1 MQALQEL
8 WQTTGFVNL
17 EWQML
22 VMWVIV
28 IGLLYLAIV
37 KQFEPLLLVPIAMGA
52 LIINLPVEDFLMNA
66 PSVDEKGK
74 EVAGGLFY
82 YFNLGIKLQIFPP
95 LIFMGVGALTDFGPL
110 IANPRTL
117 LLGAAAQFGIF
128 FTFLAAPLLGFSLPE
143 AAAIGIIGGAD
154 GPTSIYVAS
163 KLAPELLGAIA
174 VAAYSYMAMVPLI
187 QPPIMRALTTEDERK
202 IKMKTMRKVSQLE
215 KMIFAV
221 VVMVFC
227 LMVIPAAAP
236 LISMFF
242 LGNVL
247 RECKVTERLVKSA
260 QNEVINIVTIFLGL
274 CVGLKMG
281 GFKMIGG
288 KMVDGVM
295 VGGKEVHMFLNSQ
308 TLSILALGIA
318 AFGIATASGV
328 LMAKFM
334 NLFSTNKINPLI
346 GSAGVSAVP
355 MAARVSQDEGQK
367 ADPNNFLLMHAMG
380 PNVAGVIGSALAA
393 GYFLAMFGN

>member
-22 VMWVIV
+22 VMWLIV

-37 KQFEPLLLVPIAMGA
+37 KQFEPLLLIPIAMGA
-52 LIINLPVEDFLMNA
+52 LIINLPVEEFLMNA
-66 PSVDEKGK
+66 PIHDADGHLVE
-74 EVAGGLFY
+74 AGGLFY

-187 QPPIMRALTTEDERK
+187 QPPIMRALTTESERK
-202 IKMKTMRKVSQLE
+202 IKMKTMRKVGQLE

-281 GFKMIGG
+281 GHNTAGQ
-288 KMVDGVM
+288 
-295 VGGKEVHMFLNSQ
+295 HMFLNSQ

-318 AFGIATASGV
+318 AFAIATASGV